1 MILHSL
7 VVLKNERMKIEGKKR
22 ERKNAILHYSLEWI
36 GKGKKSGLDGVFHL
50 NLPFFFPYKE
60 KRKENNINKKN
71 KKSIKLPLI
80 FHQYTFK
87 NMSIIVIYS
96 LSFSII
102 LFFFFFFFI
111 LSKQYTIN
119 ILIFHYYCTRV
130 RFFIFYFFG
139 SGINYQSQMSL

>member
-1 MILHSL
+1 M
-7 VVLKNERMKIEGKKR
+7 NRKR
-22 ERKNAILHYSLEWI
+22 
-36 GKGKKSGLDGVFHL
+36 KKSGLDGVFHL

-60 KRKENNINKKN
+60 KRKENNIDKNKN
-71 KKSIKLPLI
+71 KKKYKITLNFSSIYFQEHEYNSNLL
-80 FHQYTFK
+80 
-87 NMSIIVIYS
+87 
-96 LSFSII
+96 SII
-102 LFFFFFFFI
+102 LYNSVCLFFFFI